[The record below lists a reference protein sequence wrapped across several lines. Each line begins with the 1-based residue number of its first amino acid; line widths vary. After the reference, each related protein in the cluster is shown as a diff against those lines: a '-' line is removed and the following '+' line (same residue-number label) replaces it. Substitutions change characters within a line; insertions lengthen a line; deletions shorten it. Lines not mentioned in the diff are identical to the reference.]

1 MRSDCGCPSSAWPQH
16 RRKERSLPPSASG
29 LASRRRGRR
38 WTPASPMAAAHWPC
52 PCPRRTG
59 RPRRPWRRSTAS
71 WPRPGR
77 SWAEVLRR
85 RATEAAH
92 RADETRRARDVA
104 EAAAGAASDRLRNV
118 TEGLAAARAAEA
130 VAVRAADDARAAAE
144 AAESLRFGRASRAG
158 VLDERLEAGRARLAT
173 LAALLAERERGGIGA
188 AARRRGGR
196 RVAEGLDVEASLR
209 TAVEAALGETMRAAN
224 GGPLVDAIRRDPEG
238 HVSRLLATVLW
249 VPELHDALA
258 LRAVLPAGWRVVT
271 AAGAGVSADGV
282 VTLGRPDPIL
292 ERRAEHDRLARELD
306 GLAAEAAD
314 AAAALAA
321 AAREGAVGRPGAAAA
336 SGALDHARQ
345 GRLRAEE
352 EERVASR
359 TAEQAG
365 RELAWEAAQ
374 LERLASEAERAA
386 TAAREAVAPAG
397 AAPDGR
403 LDEGAD
409 DA

>member
-144 AAESLRFGRASRAG
+144 AAEALCAGRASRAG
-158 VLDERLEAGRARLAT
+158 ALEERL
-173 LAALLAERERGGIGA
+173 
-188 AARRRGGR
+188 
-196 RVAEGLDVEASLR
+196 
-209 TAVEAALGETMRAAN
+209 
-224 GGPLVDAIRRDPEG
+224 
-238 HVSRLLATVLW
+238 
-249 VPELHDALA
+249 
-258 LRAVLPAGWRVVT
+258 
-271 AAGAGVSADGV
+271 GAGEVVSADGV

-314 AAAALAA
+314 AATALAA
-321 AAREGAVGRPGAAAA
+321 ATREAAVARQGAAAA

-359 TAEQAG
+359 PAEKAG
-365 RELAWEAAQ
+365 R
-374 LERLASEAERAA
+374 
-386 TAAREAVAPAG
+386 
-397 AAPDGR
+397 
-403 LDEGAD
+403 
-409 DA
+409 